1 MKRLSFIIFMLV
13 CAISSW
19 TQEKI
24 YENSVEFSYEGTWS
38 SFGNEKNTLDKWIS
52 SNLRYPQEAIEKREQ
67 GVVDVGFVVEKDG
80 SLSSVEITKSVS
92 QSLDAEALR
101 LASTMPKWNCA
112 YYYGVPCRT
121 RNFFSV
127 TFKLP
132 EVKKESTEGVYS
144 IYSVKD
150 RVKTTFLR
158 LDKDGKVYFKYEGMC
173 LGKEYRD
180 DEYVYWGKWIIKK
193 GINKIEAEVGY
204 LADAVHR
211 YGYYKVP
218 TISTAIHLEQDMNNI
233 KRWLFIYFPCYEL
246 IENMQS
252 YSSLEIDLNDGRIY
266 GGRCSS
272 SLQTMKTK

>member
-1 MKRLSFIIFMLV
+1 MKRLSFILFMLV

-19 TQEKI
+19 PQEKI
-24 YENSVEFSYEGTWS
+24 YENSVEFSYEGKWS
-38 SFGNEKNTLDKWIS
+38 SFGNEKNTLDNWMS

-67 GVVDVGFVVEKDG
+67 GVVEVGFVVEKDG
-80 SLSSVEITKSVS
+80 SLSSIEIKKSVS

-132 EVKKESTEGVYS
+132 EVKKDSTEGVYS

-158 LDKDGKVYFKYEGMC
+158 LDKDGSVYFKYEGKC
-173 LGKEYRD
+173 LGKEYHN
-180 DEYVYWGKWIIKK
+180 DEYVYWGKWVIKR
-193 GINKIEAEVGY
+193 GISKIEPEDGY
-204 LADAVHR
+204 LTDVVHR
-211 YGYYKVP
+211 S
-218 TISTAIHLEQDMNNI
+218 TNSTAIQLKQDMNNI

-246 IENMQS
+246 IEDMQS
-252 YSSLEIDLNDGRIY
+252 YSSLVIDLNDGRIY

-272 SLQTMKTK
+272 SLQTIKIK